1 MAVPR
6 RRPVRERTVPW
17 SRYDDKR
24 RRLEEQEIIPAM
36 TQEEVRG
43 CAVLDAQDRLRLL
56 DVIDPATKVHVERVL
71 YAAVDVLDERI
82 SIESITAPIAAASG
96 TAGTA
101 GTSGT
106 AAAGTT
112 DGDET
117 SPGLYLGQLATQ
129 GRLAVYG
136 YVTSVRKRVLVCI
149 DWRSGEKIS
158 DLAVRDLLR
167 ELGRMYVEET
177 AGNPFSGSGAGSERW
192 SERPVAFRDRA
203 RLREICAR
211 L

>member
-1 MAVPR
+1 MVSLDA
-6 RRPVRERTVPW
+6 
-17 SRYDDKR
+17 KR
-24 RRLEEQEIIPAM
+24 RRLEEQERIPAM
-36 TQEEVRG
+36 KQEEVRG

-96 TAGTA
+96 TAGT
-101 GTSGT
+101 SGT

-112 DGDET
+112 DDDET

-158 DLAVRDLLR
+158 DLALRDLLR
-167 ELGRMYVEET
+167 ELCRMYVEET
-177 AGNPFSGSGAGSERW
+177 AGNPFSGSGSWGGRERGSERG

-203 RLREICAR
+203 RLREICAIR
-211 L
+211 LT